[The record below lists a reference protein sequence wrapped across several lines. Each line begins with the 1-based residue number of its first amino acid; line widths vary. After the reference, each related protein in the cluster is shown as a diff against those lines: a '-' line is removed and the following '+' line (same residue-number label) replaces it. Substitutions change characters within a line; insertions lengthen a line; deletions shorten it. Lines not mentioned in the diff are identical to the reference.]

1 MFACVRTL
9 WYKERVRNGAR
20 EKKREP
26 ESKKKKK
33 KRARACQRVR
43 RSRVVT
49 DTHSPRMELC
59 ASAVLTRRSPRVVKD
74 VFHIARSATRKRH
87 RSCSFDKDAVL
98 TRVSHLSRCATRP
111 QTLAGIRWTQ
121 EYWNKRATKKRL
133 VLGQTRL
140 NILMWTVGALA
151 RRREQHSALLPCPKL

>member
-1 MFACVRTL
+1 M
-9 WYKERVRNGAR
+9 ERGRRRESPKAR
-20 EKKREP
+20 
-26 ESKKKKK
+26 KKKKK
-33 KRARACQRVR
+33 TSQGVPARE
-43 RSRVVT
+43 T
-49 DTHSPRMELC
+49 F
-59 ASAVLTRRSPRVVKD
+59 TRRHRHTFPKDGAVCFGCFDSAQPASGKGRVP
-74 VFHIARSATRKRH
+74 H
-87 RSCSFDKDAVL
+87 REKCNAQKTPQRSFDKDAVL